1 MGVLFECSHTEMKI
15 RTLNPHD
22 CRYEVGYM
30 IFQMS
35 AKMDSVSKFG
45 SPRFF
50 FMENCWLHTHLL
62 SFKENCLV
70 GMLDNA
76 MYVLV
81 SVRLL
86 SSDFVG
92 SKLWGYGQN

>member
-1 MGVLFECSHTEMKI
+1 MGEPILSRSYLYLSISLVSHHLLYMGVLFECSHTEMKI

-45 SPRFF
+45 SPMVFY
-50 FMENCWLHTHLL
+50 
-62 SFKENCLV
+62 
-70 GMLDNA
+70 G
-76 MYVLV
+76 
-81 SVRLL
+81 
-86 SSDFVG
+86 
-92 SKLWGYGQN
+92 KLMVTY

>member
-1 MGVLFECSHTEMKI
+1 MALLFYLGISLVSHHLYMAVLFECSHTEMKI

-45 SPRFF
+45 SPRGFL
-50 FMENCWLHTHLL
+50 W
-62 SFKENCLV
+62 KIV
-70 GMLDNA
+70 GYIPTYFLCKKI
-76 MYVLV
+76 V
-81 SVRLL
+81 
-86 SSDFVG
+86 
-92 SKLWGYGQN
+92 